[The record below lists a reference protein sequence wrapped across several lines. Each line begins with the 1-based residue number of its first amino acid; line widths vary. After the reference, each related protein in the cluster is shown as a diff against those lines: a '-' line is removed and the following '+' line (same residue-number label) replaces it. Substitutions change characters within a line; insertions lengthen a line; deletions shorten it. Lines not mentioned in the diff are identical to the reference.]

1 MKRGRGCIKCTG
13 KVKEYEK
20 EEVVDFNRRNR
31 TVAKSKADII
41 HKSNLA
47 NKILNNSATETDTE
61 SESEINEGE
70 IFIIP
75 QVTTVG
81 KDENKS
87 IPRVSKKMLRTDVN
101 KHFLEVY
108 PQPQQYK
115 NQAKEI
121 PQSPKGV
128 TSMETV
134 YNNQVKEI
142 GGGKD
147 ELGILAGVSLDELNY
162 SRSNRNEKE
171 EQGMLSV
178 RKGED
183 IKYSWDNA
191 IREAKEKM
199 GLI

>member
-70 IFIIP
+70 IFIIS

>member
-70 IFIIP
+70 IFIIS

-128 TSMETV
+128 NSMETV

>member
-1 MKRGRGCIKCTG
+1 
-13 KVKEYEK
+13 
-20 EEVVDFNRRNR
+20 
-31 TVAKSKADII
+31 
-41 HKSNLA
+41 
-47 NKILNNSATETDTE
+47 
-61 SESEINEGE
+61 
-70 IFIIP
+70 
-75 QVTTVG
+75 
-81 KDENKS
+81 
-87 IPRVSKKMLRTDVN
+87 
-101 KHFLEVY
+101 
-108 PQPQQYK
+108 
-115 NQAKEI
+115 
-121 PQSPKGV
+121 
-128 TSMETV
+128 METV